1 MFKSIIKKFLP
12 KKLLLTYHSGLSLL
26 ANFKYGRPSNR
37 LGVIGVTGTN
47 GKSTTVNFIAQILE
61 NLGYRIGLASTV
73 NFKIA
78 DKVWLNDKKMTML
91 GRGALQS
98 LLSRMVAAKCDYAII
113 ETSSE
118 GLAQGRH
125 LGINYDEV
133 VFTNLTPE
141 HLESHGGFANYKKAK
156 LKLFKYLSTCA
167 KKTLN
172 IKGVKTTLP
181 KTIVA
186 NLDDA
191 HGKDFLN
198 YRADKKIGFTLHGGQ
213 CSLAQTNINLTD
225 IKTAPTGS
233 SFTIDGYFFEL
244 PIVGSFNVYNT
255 AAAISAI
262 IGLDIKLKTLPEA
275 VKKLKPVAGRLETI
289 NEGQPFTVLVDYAP
303 EPESLRQLF
312 DNLKLF
318 PHHKVIHVFGSCGG
332 GRDRARRPI
341 LGKMSSEISDT
352 MIITNEDPYDDDP
365 QEIIDNVASGAIASG
380 KKLDQNLFKI
390 LNRQT
395 AIEKALSLAT
405 KDDLV
410 LITGKGAEQYICGAG
425 GKKTTHDD
433 REVVRRLLAK

>member
-1 MFKSIIKKFLP
+1 MLKSIIKKFLP
-12 KKLLLTYHSGLSLL
+12 KKLYLAYHAGLSIL
-26 ANFKYGRPSNR
+26 ANFKYGRPSNK

-47 GKSTTVNFIAQILE
+47 GKSTTVNFISQLLE
-61 NLGYRIGLASTV
+61 NLGYRVGLASTV

-78 DKVWLNDKKMTML
+78 DQEWLNDKKMTML

-98 LLSRMVAAKCDYAII
+98 LLSRMVTAKCDFAII

-125 LGINYDEV
+125 LGINYDVV

-141 HLESHGGFANYKKAK
+141 HIESHGGFENYKKAK

-167 KKTLN
+167 KKTLT
-172 IKGVKTTLP
+172 IKGIKTALP

-186 NLDDA
+186 NLDDV

-198 YRADKKIGFTLHGGQ
+198 NQADKKIGFSLRSGQ

-225 IKTAPTGS
+225 IKTTPTGS
-233 SFTIDGYFFEL
+233 TFTIDGYFFEL
-244 PIVGSFNVYNT
+244 PIVGTFNVYNV
-255 AAAISAI
+255 AAAISAVI
-262 IGLDIKLKTLPEA
+262 ALGIKLKTLPEA
-275 VKKLKPVAGRLETI
+275 VKKLKPVPGRLETI
-289 NEGQPFTVLVDYAP
+289 DEGQNFTVLVDYAP

-318 PHHKVIHVFGSCGG
+318 PHNKVIHVFGSCGG

-341 LGKMSSEISDT
+341 LGKMSSEIADT

-365 QEIIDNVASGAIASG
+365 MEIINEVASGVPADKQDKVI
-380 KKLDQNLFKI
+380 KI
-390 LNRQT
+390 LDRKE
-395 AIEKALSLAT
+395 AIKKALELAQPN
-405 KDDLV
+405 DLV
-410 LITGKGAEQYICGAG
+410 VITGKGAEQFMCVANGQKI
-425 GKKTTHDD
+425 KWDD
-433 REVVRRLLAK
+433 REIVKKILTTK